1 MDNTEA
7 AEAAMAINPKIVIPM
22 HRWDTNPEE
31 FKKKVEASSNVKVVM
46 LQEGEEYK
54 VA

>member
-1 MDNTEA
+1 MDNVEA
-7 AEAAMAINPKIVIPM
+7 AEAAMAINPKVVIPM

-31 FKKKVEASSNVKVVM
+31 FQKKVEADSNIKVVV
-46 LQEGEEYK
+46 LREGEEHQ